1 MPISIIDPIFSTK
14 VFIAVFIF
22 FALISL
28 RPKKDSAIFPLGL
41 TQELKGLAILAVVF
55 SHVGYFLS
63 SDQRFM
69 FPFSILAGVGVNLF
83 LFLSGY
89 GISMSMLK
97 KKLSPFQF
105 YQKRFLKLLI
115 PFWLVISIF
124 FILDHFFLHISYSWP
139 YIVKSLLG
147 FFPRADLYHDINSP
161 FWFITPIIFY
171 YLIFPFIFSVRRPW
185 LSAII
190 ICIASSVILRLKLPV
205 SEGVMNLYQTHFLA
219 FPLGVAFA
227 SFFTAASLSRLAS
240 IKSFIQNLK
249 WPARAWK
256 KISNFCNPRIIQQS
270 SAIIKWLA
278 YYGVMATLLIFIAYF
293 SYNSGVGST
302 ADIEQ
307 LISLV
312 TVAAIVLLFM
322 IKKWEI
328 KLFHIFGFYA
338 YEVYLLHWPLMYRYD
353 IFFKYLPGWLAMSL
367 YLLLF
372 LALSWVVRKICTLID
387 SLKFSR

>member
-14 VFIAVFIF
+14 VFIAIFIF

-28 RPKKDSAIFPLGL
+28 RPKKAESLFPVEL

-63 SDQRFM
+63 NDQRFM
-69 FPFSILAGVGVNLF
+69 FPLSVMAGVGVNLF

-89 GISMSMLK
+89 GISMSALK
-97 KKLSPFQF
+97 KKLSPLQF

-115 PFWLVISIF
+115 PFWLVISMF

-139 YIVKSLLG
+139 YIIKSLLG
-147 FFPRADLYHDINSP
+147 FFPRADLYHDVNSP
-161 FWFITPIIFY
+161 FWFITPVIFY
-171 YLIFPFIFSVRRPW
+171 YLIFPFIFSSRRPW

-190 ICIASSVILRLKLPV
+190 ICIASSFVLRLKLPV
-205 SEGVMNLYQTHFLA
+205 SEGVMNLYQTHLLA

-227 SFFTAASLSRLAS
+227 SFFTAANVSRAAKAKVVLS
-240 IKSFIQNLK
+240 NLK
-249 WPARAWK
+249 WPANWRKAVG
-256 KISNFCNPRIIQQS
+256 NFCKPEIIQQS
-270 SAIIKWLA
+270 LTIIKWLA
-278 YYGVMATLLIFIAYF
+278 YYGIMAALLVFIAYF
-293 SYNSGVGST
+293 AYNSGVGST
-302 ADIEQ
+302 AAIEQ
-307 LISLV
+307 LISLI

-328 KLFHIFGFYA
+328 KLFYIFGFYA

-353 IFFKYLPGWLAMSL
+353 IFFKNLPGWLAMSL
-367 YLLLF
+367 YLVLF
-372 LALSWVVRKICTLID
+372 LALSWIIQKICAQINR
-387 SLKFSR
+387 LKIIS